1 MGLITGPLR
10 RRAARHFA
18 NLDVLRE
25 DDANTFG
32 VESRTAFQVRGN
44 GTLALTADELLFA
57 QWVPNRLERIPRAAI
72 TEVTTTKSWLGKTIG
87 RQLLL
92 VRWTADAG
100 TDAVALWVKD
110 LDGWIAMLRLPRVR
124 PGSGR

>member
-1 MGLITGPLR
+1 MITGPLR

-18 NLDVLRE
+18 GLDVLSE

-44 GTLALTADELLFA
+44 GTLAVTADELLFA

-72 TEVTTTKSWLGKTIG
+72 TEVATTKSWLGKTIG

-92 VRWTADAG
+92 VRWTAGADA
-100 TDAVALWVKD
+100 DAIALWVKD
-110 LDGWIAMLRLPRVR
+110 LDGWIAVLSAPRA
-124 PGSGR
+124 GATASQ

>member
-10 RRAARHFA
+10 RRARRHFA
-18 NLDVLRE
+18 GLDVLRE

-32 VESRTAFQVRGN
+32 IESHGKSQVRGN

-57 QWVPNRLERIPRAAI
+57 QWVPDRLLRIPRVAI
-72 TEVTTTKSWLGKTIG
+72 TEVTTTRSWLGKTIF

-92 VRWTADAG
+92 VRWTGDAGADAI
-100 TDAVALWVKD
+100 ALWVKD
-110 LDGWIAMLRLPRVR
+110 LDGWIAVLSAPREGA
-124 PGSGR
+124 PASP

>member
-18 NLDVLRE
+18 GLDALRM

-32 VESRTAFQVRGN
+32 VESRTALQVRGN

-57 QWVPNRLERIPRAAI
+57 QWVPDRLLRIPRAAI
-72 TEVTTTKSWLGKTIG
+72 TEVTTARSWLGKTTG

-92 VRWTADAG
+92 VRWTAGAGGDAI
-100 TDAVALWVKD
+100 ALWVKD
-110 LDGWIAMLRLPRVR
+110 LDGWIEVLSASPAEG
-124 PGSGR
+124 PIST

>member
-18 NLDVLRE
+18 GLDVLRE

-57 QWVPNRLERIPRAAI
+57 QWVPDRLVRIPRATI
-72 TEVTTTKSWLGKTIG
+72 TEVTTARSWLGKTIG
-87 RQLLL
+87 RQLLV

-100 TDAVALWVKD
+100 GDAIALWVKD
-110 LDGWIAMLRLPRVR
+110 LDGWIEVLSAPRAGA
-124 PGSGR
+124 PASP